1 MNKPSRHVAHANE
14 AAHPVL
20 LYSCLSALTTLL
32 AALLLAAASTSASAQ
47 TDATATASAR
57 PPRYETLPAVPP
69 LPALAEQGHVEHAG
83 ARIWY
88 GIVGHGSPVIL
99 LHGGRASSL
108 GWGHQVRA
116 LVARKHRVILIDS
129 RGHGRST
136 LGERPLSY
144 ALMAQDVAAVMDR
157 LELRRAAV
165 AGWSDGAIVGL
176 ELSMRQPQRVSRLF
190 AFGPNVNQRHIEAPL
205 PSPVLP
211 LIGPR
216 LRADYEA
223 IAPDPQGFMRL
234 GDAVAA
240 MQAREPDYTDAQLA
254 ALRGPAIAIAA
265 ADHDEFITMRHFK
278 YAAAAIPGARLLVL
292 RKVSHF
298 APWQDP
304 AGFNEALLDFLNH

>member
-1 MNKPSRHVAHANE
+1 MNQTSPRAVPGAHST
-14 AAHPVL
+14 L
-20 LYSCLSALTTLL
+20 LYSCLRAATTLL
-32 AALLLAAASTSASAQ
+32 AAALLALASTHASAE
-47 TDATATASAR
+47 AIATASGAH

-69 LPALAEQGHVEHAG
+69 LPALAEQGYVEHAG

-108 GWGHQVRA
+108 TWGHQMRA

-136 LGERPLSY
+136 LGEQPLSY

-157 LELRRAAV
+157 LKLRRAAV

-190 AFGPNVNQRHIEAPL
+190 AFGPNVNRRHIEAPL

-223 IAPDPQGFMRL
+223 IAPDPQGFVRL

-265 ADHDEFITMRHFK
+265 ADHDEFISMRHFK
-278 YAAAAIPGARLLVL
+278 YAAAAIPDARLVVL

>member
-1 MNKPSRHVAHANE
+1 MNQFFRHVVP
-14 AAHPVL
+14 AARPAL
-20 LYSCLSALTTLL
+20 LSSCLRACATLL
-32 AALLLAAASTSASAQ
+32 AAALLATGAALAQ
-47 TDATATASAR
+47 AAADATAGV
-57 PPRYETLPAVPP
+57 PRHETLPAVPP
-69 LPALAEQGHVEHAG
+69 LPAPAAQGHVEHAG

-136 LGERPLSY
+136 LGELPLSY

-157 LELRRAAV
+157 LGLRRVAV

-176 ELSMRQPQRVSRLF
+176 ALAMRAPQRVSRLF
-190 AFGPNVNQRHIEAPL
+190 AFGPNVNRRYLEAPL

-223 IAPDPQGFMRL
+223 IAPDPQGFARL
-234 GDAVAA
+234 GEAVAA
-240 MQAREPDYTDAQLA
+240 MQAHEPDYSDAQLA

-278 YAAAAIPGARLLVL
+278 YAAATIPGARLLVL

-304 AGFNEALLDFLNH
+304 AGFNDALLGFLDH

>member
-1 MNKPSRHVAHANE
+1 MNKPSPHVVP

-32 AALLLAAASTSASAQ
+32 AALLLAAASTSASASAQ
-47 TDATATASAR
+47 ADATATASAR

-69 LPALAEQGHVEHAG
+69 LPALAEEGHVEHAG

-116 LVARKHRVILIDS
+116 LVARKHRVILVDS

-136 LGERPLSY
+136 LGEQPLSY

-157 LELRRAAV
+157 LKLRRAAV
-165 AGWSDGAIVGL
+165 AGWSDGAIVGI

-190 AFGPNVNQRHIEAPL
+190 AFGPNVNRRHIEAPL

-216 LRADYEA
+216 LSADYEA
-223 IAPDPQGFMRL
+223 IAPDPRGFMRL

-278 YAAAAIPGARLLVL
+278 YAAAAIPDARLLVL

-304 AGFNEALLDFLNH
+304 AGFNEALLGFLNH